1 MKWEKDLRLPFSCLL
16 IDLCREAQ
24 QKEERMLKDKILV
37 ADDEKSMREFLDI
50 MLKKEGYK
58 VALASNGEE
67 VLKLIE
73 KDIFDLALVDIR
85 MPKLDGISALKRI
98 KSFSPETIVIIITA
112 YASADTA
119 IKAMKEGA
127 YDYITKPFKI
137 EEIKL
142 IIKNA
147 LEKKQ
152 LQTENIL
159 LKQVVRDRYHF
170 ENIIGQ
176 SSKMLELYDLMEKV
190 APTKTNILI
199 TGESGTGKELVA
211 KAIHY
216 NSPRKDKPFVTLNCG
231 AIPESLIESE
241 LFGHMKGAFTDA
253 ITTKKGLFEVAD
265 EGTIFL
271 DEISEL
277 PLMMQVKLL
286 RVLQDKE
293 FKRVGGTEDI
303 RVDVRIISA
312 TNKDLEVAVREKQF
326 REDLFYRLNVIQI
339 KLPTLRERKEDIAA
353 LTKHFLKRYAEDLG
367 KPITGISPEA
377 LRILVQYDYPG
388 NVRELQN
395 IIERAVALE
404 TAQELTPQNLTS
416 YLDDQLPQK
425 KGALHL
431 DLPSEGI
438 DLEKVVEDLERT
450 LLLKALDR
458 TKGIKKKAADLL
470 HINFRSMRYRL
481 EKYGLNDTE
490 ES

>member
-1 MKWEKDLRLPFSCLL
+1 M
-16 IDLCREAQ
+16 I
-24 QKEERMLKDKILV
+24 KDKILV
-37 ADDEKSMREFLDI
+37 ADDEQSMREFLDI

-58 VALASNGEE
+58 VSLASNGEE
-67 VLKLIE
+67 VVKLV
-73 KDIFDLALVDIR
+73 DNDLFDLVLLDIR
-85 MPKLDGISALKRI
+85 MPKLDGISALKKI
-98 KSFSPETIVIIITA
+98 KANAPETIVIMITA

-127 YDYITKPFKI
+127 YDYITKPFKV

-147 LEKKQ
+147 LEKKN
-152 LQTENIL
+152 LQKENIL

-170 ENIIGQ
+170 GNIIGQ
-176 SSKMLELYDLMEKV
+176 SPKMMALYDLLEKV
-190 APTKTNILI
+190 SPTKTNILI
-199 TGESGTGKELVA
+199 AGESGTGKELVA

-216 NSPRKDKPFVTLNCG
+216 NSPRKEKPFVTLNCG

-253 ITTKKGLFEVAD
+253 IATKKGLFEVAD

-277 PLMMQVKLL
+277 PLLMQVKLL

-303 RVDVRIISA
+303 LVDVRIISA
-312 TNKDLEVAVREKQF
+312 TNKDLEEGVKEKRF

-339 KLPTLRERKEDIAA
+339 KLPPLRDRKEDIQILAN
-353 LTKHFLKRYAEDLG
+353 HFLKKYSEELS
-367 KPITGISPEA
+367 KNILKITPEA
-377 LRILVQYDYPG
+377 LQILLNYDYPG

-404 TAQELTPQNLTS
+404 SSQELTAYNLSS
-416 YLDDQLPQK
+416 YLSGQPLLK
-425 KGALHL
+425 KGPI
-431 DLPSEGI
+431 DIEIPSEGI
-438 DLEKVVEDLERT
+438 DLEKMVEDLERT
-450 LLLKALDR
+450 LLLKALDK
-458 TKGIKKKAADLL
+458 TKGIKKKAAELL

-481 EKYGLNDTE
+481 EKYGLNHGVDSE
-490 ES
+490 LN

>member
-1 MKWEKDLRLPFSCLL
+1 
-16 IDLCREAQ
+16 
-24 QKEERMLKDKILV
+24 MLKEKILV
-37 ADDEKSMREFLDI
+37 ADDEQSMREFLDI
-50 MLKKEGYK
+50 MLRKEGYK
-58 VALASNGEE
+58 VSLASNGEE
-67 VLKLIE
+67 VIKLIE
-73 KDIFDLALVDIR
+73 KDIFDLILMDIR
-85 MPKLDGISALKRI
+85 MPRLDGISTLKKVKTI
-98 KSFSPETIVIIITA
+98 SPEAIVIMITA

-127 YDYITKPFKI
+127 YDYITKPFKV

-147 LEKKQ
+147 LEKKN
-152 LQTENIL
+152 LQKENIL

-176 SSKMLELYDLMEKV
+176 SSKMLDLYKILEKV
-190 APTKTNILI
+190 SPTKTNILI

-216 NSPRKDKPFVTLNCG
+216 NSPRKEKPFVTLNCG

-253 ITTKKGLFEVAD
+253 IATKKGLFEIAD
-265 EGTIFL
+265 EGTILL

-286 RVLQDKE
+286 RVLQDRE
-293 FKRVGGTEDI
+293 FKRVGGTEDV

-312 TNKDLEVAVREKQF
+312 TNIDLEEAVREKRF

-339 KLPTLRERKEDIAA
+339 KLPPLRDRREDIPLLAM
-353 LTKHFLKRYAEDLG
+353 HFLRKYSEELN
-367 KPITGISPEA
+367 KNISVISPEA
-377 LRILVQYDYPG
+377 LHILLNYDYPG

-404 TAQELTPQNLTS
+404 SSQDLTAQNLSS
-416 YLDDQLPQK
+416 YLREQLPMK
-425 KGALHL
+425 KGPI
-431 DLPSEGI
+431 DLEIPNEGI
-438 DLEKVVEDLERT
+438 DLEKIVEDLEKN
-450 LLLKALDR
+450 LLLKALGK
-458 TKGIKKKAADLL
+458 TKGIKKRAAELL

-481 EKYGLNDTE
+481 EKYGLNQE
-490 ES
+490 EDSSVESAENE

>member
-1 MKWEKDLRLPFSCLL
+1 
-16 IDLCREAQ
+16 
-24 QKEERMLKDKILV
+24 MLNDKILV
-37 ADDEKSMREFLDI
+37 ADDEQSMREFLDI

-58 VALASNGEE
+58 VSLASNGEE
-67 VLKLIE
+67 VLKLTE
-73 KDIFDLALVDIR
+73 KDIFDMVLMDIR
-85 MPKLDGISALKRI
+85 MPKLDGISTLKKI
-98 KSFSPETIVIIITA
+98 KAISPETIVIMITA

-127 YDYITKPFKI
+127 YDYITKPFKV

-147 LEKKQ
+147 LEKKN
-152 LQTENIL
+152 LQKENIL

-176 SSKMLELYDLMEKV
+176 SSKMLALYDLLEKV
-190 APTKTNILI
+190 APTKTNILV

-211 KAIHY
+211 KAIHF
-216 NSPRKDKPFVTLNCG
+216 NSPRKEKPFVTLNCG
-231 AIPESLIESE
+231 AIPEPLIESE

-253 ITTKKGLFEVAD
+253 IATKKGLFEVAD

-277 PLMMQVKLL
+277 PLLMQVKLL

-303 RVDVRIISA
+303 RVDVRIMSA
-312 TNKDLEVAVREKQF
+312 TNKDLEGAVKEKLF

-339 KLPTLRERKEDIAA
+339 KLPPLRERREDIPLLAE
-353 LTKHFLKRYAEDLG
+353 HFLKKYSEELN
-367 KPITGISPEA
+367 KNISRISSEA
-377 LRILVQYDYPG
+377 FHILLNYEFPG

-404 TAQELTPQNLTS
+404 ATQELTAQNLSS
-416 YLDDQLPQK
+416 YLDEQISLK
-425 KGALHL
+425 KGPV
-431 DLPSEGI
+431 DLEIPSEGI

-458 TKGIKKKAADLL
+458 TKGIKKKAAELL

-481 EKYGLNDTE
+481 EKYGLNHEADSE
-490 ES
+490 QR

>member
-1 MKWEKDLRLPFSCLL
+1 M
-16 IDLCREAQ
+16 
-24 QKEERMLKDKILV
+24 KDKILV

-58 VALASNGEE
+58 VTLASNGEE
-67 VLKLIE
+67 AFKLIE
-73 KDIFDLALVDIR
+73 KDIFDLALVDLR
-85 MPKLDGISALKRI
+85 MPKQDGLSVLKRI
-98 KSFSPETIVIIITA
+98 KMVSPETVVIMITA
-112 YASADTA
+112 FASADTA

-127 YDYITKPFKI
+127 YDYIMKPFKI
-137 EEIKL
+137 DEIKL
-142 IIKNA
+142 VIENA
-147 LEKKQ
+147 LEKKR
-152 LQTENIL
+152 LQKENLL

-170 ENIIGQ
+170 DNIIGQ
-176 SSKMLELYDLMEKV
+176 SPKMLELYDLLEKI

-216 NSPRKDKPFVTLNCG
+216 NSPRRDKPFVTLNCG

-253 ITTKKGLFEVAD
+253 IATKKGLFEVAD

-312 TNKDLEVAVREKQF
+312 TNKDLESAVRERQF

-339 KLPTLRERKEDIAA
+339 KIPALRERKEDIP
-353 LTKHFLKRYAEDLG
+353 LLVNHFIKRYSEELG
-367 KPITGISPEA
+367 KQITQVSPEA
-377 LRILVQYDYPG
+377 LRILMQYDYPG

-395 IIERAVALE
+395 IIERSVALE
-404 TAQELTPQNLTS
+404 TTQELTAHNLKS
-416 YLDDQLPQK
+416 YLDEQFPMK
-425 KGALHL
+425 KRAL
-431 DLPSEGI
+431 DLEIPSEGV
-438 DLEKVVEDLERT
+438 DLEKIVEEVERT

-458 TKGIKKKAADLL
+458 SRGIKKKAAELL

-481 EKYGLNDTE
+481 EKYGLNHSDE
-490 ES
+490 A

>member
-1 MKWEKDLRLPFSCLL
+1 
-16 IDLCREAQ
+16 
-24 QKEERMLKDKILV
+24 MLKDKILV
-37 ADDEKSMREFLDI
+37 ADDEQSMREFLDI

-58 VALASNGEE
+58 VSLASNGEE
-67 VLKLIE
+67 AVKFIDNDL
-73 KDIFDLALVDIR
+73 FDLVLLDIR
-85 MPKLDGISALKRI
+85 MPKLDGISALKKI
-98 KSFSPETIVIIITA
+98 KAIAPETVVIMITA

-127 YDYITKPFKI
+127 YDYITKPFKV

-147 LEKKQ
+147 LEKKN
-152 LQTENIL
+152 LQKENIL
-159 LKQVVRDRYHF
+159 LKQVVRDRYHLG
-170 ENIIGQ
+170 NIIGQ
-176 SSKMLELYDLMEKV
+176 SPKMVALYDLLEKV
-190 APTKTNILI
+190 SPTKTNILI

-216 NSPRKDKPFVTLNCG
+216 NSPRKEKPFVTLNCG
-231 AIPESLIESE
+231 AIPETLIESE

-253 ITTKKGLFEVAD
+253 IATKKGLFEVAD

-277 PLMMQVKLL
+277 PLLMQVKLL

-312 TNKDLEVAVREKQF
+312 TNKDLEEAVREKRF

-339 KLPTLRERKEDIAA
+339 KLPPLRDRKDDIPI
-353 LTKHFLKRYAEDLG
+353 LTSHFLKKYSEELN
-367 KPITGISPEA
+367 KNILKISPET
-377 LRILVQYDYPG
+377 LQILFHYEYPG

-404 TAQELTPQNLTS
+404 GSEELTAINLNS
-416 YLDDQLPQK
+416 YLSEQPLLK
-425 KGALHL
+425 KGSM
-431 DLPSEGI
+431 DIEIPSEGI
-438 DLEKVVEDLERT
+438 DLEKIVEDLERT
-450 LLLKALDR
+450 LLLKALDKTR
-458 TKGIKKKAADLL
+458 GIKKKAAELL

-481 EKYGLNDTE
+481 EKYGLNNGVDPQPD
-490 ES
+490 

>member
-1 MKWEKDLRLPFSCLL
+1 
-16 IDLCREAQ
+16 
-24 QKEERMLKDKILV
+24 MLKDKILV
-37 ADDEKSMREFLDI
+37 ADDEPSMREFLEI

-58 VALASNGEE
+58 VSLASNGEE
-67 VLKLIE
+67 VVKWIE
-73 KDIFDLALVDIR
+73 NDLFDLVLLDIR
-85 MPKLDGISALKRI
+85 MPKLDGLSALKKI
-98 KSFSPETIVIIITA
+98 KTIAPETIVIMITA
-112 YASADTA
+112 FASADTA

-127 YDYITKPFKI
+127 YDYITKPFKV

-142 IIKNA
+142 VIKNA
-147 LEKKQ
+147 LEKKN
-152 LQTENIL
+152 LQKENIL

-170 ENIIGQ
+170 GNIIGQ
-176 SSKMLELYDLMEKV
+176 SPKMVALYDLLEKV
-190 APTKTNILI
+190 SPTKTNILI

-216 NSPRKDKPFVTLNCG
+216 NSPRKEKPFVTLNCG

-253 ITTKKGLFEVAD
+253 IATKKGLFEVAD

-277 PLMMQVKLL
+277 PLLMQVKLL

-312 TNKDLEVAVREKQF
+312 TNKDLEGAVREKLF

-339 KLPTLRERKEDIAA
+339 KLPPLRERKEDIPLLAN
-353 LTKHFLKRYAEDLG
+353 HFLKKYAEELN
-367 KPITGISPEA
+367 KTIQKISPET
-377 LRILVQYDYPG
+377 LQILLQYEYPG

-404 TAQELTPQNLTS
+404 GTQELLAINLNS
-416 YLDDQLPQK
+416 YLSEQPLLK
-425 KGALHL
+425 RGAV
-431 DLPSEGI
+431 DIEIPNEGI
-438 DLEKVVEDLERT
+438 DLEKIVEDLERT
-450 LLLKALDR
+450 LLLKALDK
-458 TKGIKKKAADLL
+458 TKGIKKKAAELL

-481 EKYGLNDTE
+481 EKYGLNHGLD
-490 ES
+490 SQSD

>member
-1 MKWEKDLRLPFSCLL
+1 M
-16 IDLCREAQ
+16 I
-24 QKEERMLKDKILV
+24 KDKILV
-37 ADDEKSMREFLDI
+37 ADDEQSMREFLDI

-58 VALASNGEE
+58 VSLASNGEE
-67 VLKLIE
+67 VVKLI
-73 KDIFDLALVDIR
+73 DNDLFDLVLMDIR

-98 KSFSPETIVIIITA
+98 KSIAPETVVIMITA

-127 YDYITKPFKI
+127 YDYITKPFKV

-142 IIKNA
+142 IINNA
-147 LEKKQ
+147 LEKKN
-152 LQTENIL
+152 LQKENIL
-159 LKQVVRDRYHF
+159 LKRVVRDRYHF
-170 ENIIGQ
+170 GNIIGQ
-176 SSKMLELYDLMEKV
+176 SPKMMALYDLLEKV
-190 APTKTNILI
+190 SPTKTNILI
-199 TGESGTGKELVA
+199 AGESGTGKELVA

-216 NSPRKDKPFVTLNCG
+216 NSVRKEKPFVTLNCG

-253 ITTKKGLFEVAD
+253 IATKKGLFEVAD

-277 PLMMQVKLL
+277 PLLMQVKLL

-312 TNKDLEVAVREKQF
+312 TNKDLEEAVKEKHF

-339 KLPTLRERKEDIAA
+339 KLPPLRDRKEDIPILAG
-353 LTKHFLKRYAEDLG
+353 HFLKKYSEELN
-367 KPITGISPEA
+367 KNILKTSPEA
-377 LRILVQYDYPG
+377 LQILLNYEYPG

-404 TAQELTPQNLTS
+404 SSQELTVHNLSS
-416 YLDDQLPQK
+416 YLSEQPLLR
-425 KGALHL
+425 KGPI
-431 DLPSEGI
+431 DIEIPNEGI
-438 DLEKVVEDLERT
+438 DLEKMVEDLERT
-450 LLLKALDR
+450 LLLKALDK
-458 TKGIKKKAADLL
+458 TKGIKKKAAELL
-470 HINFRSMRYRL
+470 RINFRSMRYRL
-481 EKYGLNDTE
+481 EKYGLNHGADSE
-490 ES
+490 LG

>member
-1 MKWEKDLRLPFSCLL
+1 M
-16 IDLCREAQ
+16 Q
-24 QKEERMLKDKILV
+24 KDKILV

-58 VALASNGEE
+58 VTLASNGDE
-67 VLKLIE
+67 VMRLIE

-85 MPKLDGISALKRI
+85 MPKQDGISVLKKI
-98 KSFSPETIVIIITA
+98 KSFSPETVVIMITA

-142 IIKNA
+142 IIQNA
-147 LEKKQ
+147 LEKKH
-152 LQTENIL
+152 LQKENLL
-159 LKQVVRDRYHF
+159 LKKVVRDRYHF
-170 ENIIGQ
+170 DNIIGQ
-176 SSKMLELYDLMEKV
+176 SSRMMELYDLLEKV

-216 NSPRKDKPFVTLNCG
+216 NSPRRDKPFVTLNCG

-253 ITTKKGLFEVAD
+253 ISTKKGLFEVAD
-265 EGTIFL
+265 EGTLFL

-286 RVLQDKE
+286 RVLQDRE

-312 TNKDLEVAVREKQF
+312 TNKDLEEAVREKQF
-326 REDLFYRLNVIQI
+326 REDLFYRLNVIQLKI
-339 KLPTLRERKEDIAA
+339 PSLQDRKEDIPLLANY
-353 LTKHFLKRYAEDLG
+353 FLKKYSEELG
-367 KPITGISPEA
+367 KQITQISPDA
-377 LRILVQYDYPG
+377 LRILLQYDYPG

-404 TAQELTPQNLTS
+404 TSSELTAQNLSS
-416 YLDDQLPQK
+416 YIEEQLPYK
-425 KGALHL
+425 KKFF
-431 DLPSEGI
+431 DLEIPTEGV
-438 DLEKVVEDLERT
+438 DLEKIVEDVERTLILKALERT
-450 LLLKALDR
+450 N
-458 TKGIKKKAADLL
+458 GIKKKAAELL

-481 EKYGLNDTE
+481 EKYGLNNGE
-490 ES
+490 EL

>member
-1 MKWEKDLRLPFSCLL
+1 M
-16 IDLCREAQ
+16 I
-24 QKEERMLKDKILV
+24 KDKILV
-37 ADDEKSMREFLDI
+37 ADDEQSMREFLDI

-58 VALASNGEE
+58 VSLASNGEE
-67 VLKLIE
+67 VAKLVE
-73 KDIFDLALVDIR
+73 NDLFDLVLLDIR
-85 MPKLDGISALKRI
+85 MPKLDGISTLKKI
-98 KSFSPETIVIIITA
+98 KAVTPETIVIMITA

-127 YDYITKPFKI
+127 YDYITKPFKVD
-137 EEIKL
+137 EIKL

-147 LEKKQ
+147 LEKKN
-152 LQTENIL
+152 LQKENIL
-159 LKQVVRDRYHF
+159 LKQVVRDRFHF
-170 ENIIGQ
+170 GNIIGQ
-176 SSKMLELYDLMEKV
+176 SSKMVALYDLLEKV
-190 APTKTNILI
+190 SPTKTNILI

-216 NSPRKDKPFVTLNCG
+216 NSPRKEKPFVTLNCG

-253 ITTKKGLFEVAD
+253 IATKKGLFEVAD

-277 PLMMQVKLL
+277 PLLMQVKLL

-303 RVDVRIISA
+303 RVDVRIIAA
-312 TNKDLEVAVREKQF
+312 TNKDLEEAVKEKRF

-339 KLPTLRERKEDIAA
+339 KLPPLRDRKEDIQILAD
-353 LTKHFLKRYAEDLG
+353 HFLKKYSQELG
-367 KPITGISPEA
+367 KSISKISPEA
-377 LRILVQYDYPG
+377 LQILLNYDYPG

-404 TAQELTPQNLTS
+404 GSQDLTS
-416 YLDDQLPQK
+416 NNLSSYLSEQPLLK
-425 KGALHL
+425 KGPI
-431 DLPSEGI
+431 DIEIPNEGI
-438 DLEKVVEDLERT
+438 DLEKMVEDLERS
-450 LLLKALDR
+450 LLMKALDR
-458 TKGIKKKAADLL
+458 TKGIKKKAAELL

-481 EKYGLNDTE
+481 EKYGLNHGADSE
-490 ES
+490 LG

>member
-1 MKWEKDLRLPFSCLL
+1 MSN
-16 IDLCREAQ
+16 
-24 QKEERMLKDKILV
+24 DKILV
-37 ADDEKSMREFLDI
+37 ADDEQSMREFLDI

-58 VALASNGEE
+58 VSLASNGEE
-67 VLKLIE
+67 VLKLTE
-73 KDIFDLALVDIR
+73 RDIFDLVLMDIR
-85 MPKLDGISALKRI
+85 MPKLDGISALKKI
-98 KSFSPETIVIIITA
+98 KAISPETIVIMITA

-127 YDYITKPFKI
+127 YDYITKPFKV

-147 LEKKQ
+147 LEKKN
-152 LQTENIL
+152 LQKENIL

-170 ENIIGQ
+170 ENIVGQ
-176 SSKMLELYDLMEKV
+176 SSKMLALYDLLEKV

-199 TGESGTGKELVA
+199 TGESGTGKELAA
-211 KAIHY
+211 KAIHF
-216 NSPRKDKPFVTLNCG
+216 NSPRKEKPFVTLNCG
-231 AIPESLIESE
+231 AIPEPLIESE

-253 ITTKKGLFEVAD
+253 IATKKGLFEVAD

-277 PLMMQVKLL
+277 PLLMQVKLL

-312 TNKDLEVAVREKQF
+312 TNKDLEEAVREKQF

-339 KLPTLRERKEDIAA
+339 KLPRLRERREDIPLLAD
-353 LTKHFLKRYAEDLG
+353 HFLKKYSEELN
-367 KPITGISPEA
+367 KNISRISSEA
-377 LRILVQYDYPG
+377 LRILLNYEFPG

-404 TAQELTPQNLTS
+404 TTQELTTQNLSS
-416 YLDDQLPQK
+416 YLEEQIHLK
-425 KGALHL
+425 KGPV
-431 DLPSEGI
+431 DLEIPNEGI
-438 DLEKVVEDLERT
+438 DLEKVVGDLERT
-450 LLLKALDR
+450 LLLKALDK
-458 TKGIKKKAADLL
+458 TKGIKKKAAELL

-481 EKYGLNDTE
+481 EKYGLNHGAD
-490 ES
+490 S

>member
-1 MKWEKDLRLPFSCLL
+1 M
-16 IDLCREAQ
+16 I
-24 QKEERMLKDKILV
+24 KDKILV
-37 ADDEKSMREFLDI
+37 ADDEQSMREFLDI

-58 VALASNGEE
+58 VSLASNGEE
-67 VLKLIE
+67 VVKLV
-73 KDIFDLALVDIR
+73 DNDLFDLVLLDIR
-85 MPKLDGISALKRI
+85 MPKLDGISALKKI
-98 KSFSPETIVIIITA
+98 KANAPETIVIMITA

-127 YDYITKPFKI
+127 YDYITKPFKV

-147 LEKKQ
+147 LEKKN
-152 LQTENIL
+152 LQKENIL

-170 ENIIGQ
+170 GNIIGQ
-176 SSKMLELYDLMEKV
+176 SPKMMALYDLLEKV
-190 APTKTNILI
+190 SPTKTNILI
-199 TGESGTGKELVA
+199 AGESGTGKELVA

-216 NSPRKDKPFVTLNCG
+216 NSPRKEKPFVTLNCG

-253 ITTKKGLFEVAD
+253 IATKKGLFEVAD

-277 PLMMQVKLL
+277 PLLMQVKLL

-303 RVDVRIISA
+303 LVDVRIISA
-312 TNKDLEVAVREKQF
+312 TNKDLEEGVKEKRF

-339 KLPTLRERKEDIAA
+339 KLPPLRDRKEDIQILAN
-353 LTKHFLKRYAEDLG
+353 HFLKKYSEELS
-367 KPITGISPEA
+367 KNILKITPEA
-377 LRILVQYDYPG
+377 LQILLNYDYPG

-404 TAQELTPQNLTS
+404 SSQELTAYNLSS
-416 YLDDQLPQK
+416 YLSGQPLLK
-425 KGALHL
+425 KGPI
-431 DLPSEGI
+431 DIEIPSEGI
-438 DLEKVVEDLERT
+438 DLEKMVEDLERT
-450 LLLKALDR
+450 LLLKALDK
-458 TKGIKKKAADLL
+458 TKGIKKKAAELL

-481 EKYGLNDTE
+481 EKYGLNHGVDSE
-490 ES
+490 LS

>member
-1 MKWEKDLRLPFSCLL
+1 
-16 IDLCREAQ
+16 
-24 QKEERMLKDKILV
+24 MLKDKILV

-50 MLKKEGYK
+50 MLRKEGYK
-58 VALASNGEE
+58 VTLASNGEE
-67 VLKLIE
+67 VMKLIE

-85 MPKLDGISALKRI
+85 MPKQDGISVLKRI
-98 KSFSPETIVIIITA
+98 KIVSPETIVIVITA

-142 IIKNA
+142 IIHNA
-147 LEKKQ
+147 LEKKH
-152 LQTENIL
+152 LQNENLL

-176 SSKMLELYDLMEKV
+176 SSKMLELYDLLEKV
-190 APTKTNILI
+190 APTKTNILVA
-199 TGESGTGKELVA
+199 GESGTGKELVA

-231 AIPESLIESE
+231 AIPETLIESE

-253 ITTKKGLFEVAD
+253 IMTKKGLFEVAD

-277 PLMMQVKLL
+277 PFMMQVKLL
-286 RVLQDKE
+286 RVLQDRE

-312 TNKDLEVAVREKQF
+312 TNKDLEKAVREKQF

-339 KLPTLRERKEDIAA
+339 KIPPLRERKEDIPSLAG
-353 LTKHFLKRYAEDLG
+353 HFLKRYSEELG
-367 KPITGISPEA
+367 KQISQVSPEA
-377 LRILVQYDYPG
+377 LRILLQYDYPG

-404 TAQELTPQNLTS
+404 TSGELTPHNLSS
-416 YLDDQLPQK
+416 YLEEQLPLK
-425 KGALHL
+425 RVDLNL
-431 DLPSEGI
+431 DIPSEGI
-438 DLEKVVEDLERT
+438 DLEKIVEDIERT

-458 TKGIKKKAADLL
+458 TKGIKKKAAELL

-481 EKYGLNDTE
+481 EKYGLNQSD

>member
-1 MKWEKDLRLPFSCLL
+1 M
-16 IDLCREAQ
+16 I
-24 QKEERMLKDKILV
+24 KDKILV
-37 ADDEKSMREFLDI
+37 ADDEQSMREFLDI

-58 VALASNGEE
+58 VSLASNGEE
-67 VLKLIE
+67 VVKVVENDL
-73 KDIFDLALVDIR
+73 FDLILLDIR
-85 MPKLDGISALKRI
+85 MPKLDGISALKKI
-98 KSFSPETIVIIITA
+98 KANSPETIVIMITA

-127 YDYITKPFKI
+127 YDYITKPFKV

-147 LEKKQ
+147 LEKKN
-152 LQTENIL
+152 LQKENTL
-159 LKQVVRDRYHF
+159 LKQVVRNRYHF
-170 ENIIGQ
+170 GNIIGQ
-176 SSKMLELYDLMEKV
+176 SPKMTVLYDLLEKV
-190 APTKTNILI
+190 SPTKTNILI

-216 NSPRKDKPFVTLNCG
+216 NSPRKEKPFVTLNCG

-253 ITTKKGLFEVAD
+253 IATKKGLFEVAD

-277 PLMMQVKLL
+277 PLLMQVKLL

-312 TNKDLEVAVREKQF
+312 TNKDLEEAVKEKRF

-339 KLPTLRERKEDIAA
+339 KLPPLRDRKEDIQILAN
-353 LTKHFLKRYAEDLG
+353 HFLKKYSEELTKSILR
-367 KPITGISPEA
+367 ISPETHQ
-377 LRILVQYDYPG
+377 ILLNYDYPG
-388 NVRELQN
+388 NGRELQN

-404 TAQELTPQNLTS
+404 SSQELSLNNLSS
-416 YLDDQLPQK
+416 YLSEQPLMKRGPIDIEI
-425 KGALHL
+425 
-431 DLPSEGI
+431 PSEGI
-438 DLEKVVEDLERT
+438 DLEKMVEDLERT

-458 TKGIKKKAADLL
+458 TNGIKKKAAELL
-470 HINFRSMRYRL
+470 RINFRSMRYRL
-481 EKYGLNDTE
+481 EKYGLNNGVDSE
-490 ES
+490 LG

>member
-1 MKWEKDLRLPFSCLL
+1 M
-16 IDLCREAQ
+16 I
-24 QKEERMLKDKILV
+24 KDKILV
-37 ADDEKSMREFLDI
+37 ADDEQSMREFLDI

-58 VALASNGEE
+58 VSLASNGEE
-67 VLKLIE
+67 VVKLM
-73 KDIFDLALVDIR
+73 DSDLFDLVLLDIR
-85 MPKLDGISALKRI
+85 MPKLDGISTLKKI
-98 KSFSPETIVIIITA
+98 KAIAPETVVIMITA

-127 YDYITKPFKI
+127 YDYITKPFKV

-142 IIKNA
+142 IIHNA
-147 LEKKQ
+147 LEKKN
-152 LQTENIL
+152 LQKENIL

-170 ENIIGQ
+170 GNIIGQ
-176 SSKMLELYDLMEKV
+176 SPKMVALYDLLEKV
-190 APTKTNILI
+190 SPTKTNILI

-216 NSPRKDKPFVTLNCG
+216 NSPRKEKPFVTLNCG

-253 ITTKKGLFEVAD
+253 IATKKGLFEVAD

-277 PLMMQVKLL
+277 PLLMQVKLL

-312 TNKDLEVAVREKQF
+312 TNKDLDEAVKEKHF

-339 KLPTLRERKEDIAA
+339 KLPPLRERKEDIPI
-353 LTKHFLKRYAEDLG
+353 LSGHFLKKYSEELN
-367 KPITGISPEA
+367 KNILKISPEA
-377 LRILVQYDYPG
+377 LQILLHYEYPG

-404 TAQELTPQNLTS
+404 SSQELTAHNLSS
-416 YLDDQLPQK
+416 YLSEQPLLK
-425 KGALHL
+425 KRPI
-431 DLPSEGI
+431 DIEIPSEGI
-438 DLEKVVEDLERT
+438 DLEKMVEDLERT
-450 LLLKALDR
+450 LLVKALDK
-458 TKGIKKKAADLL
+458 TKGIKKKAAELL

-481 EKYGLNDTE
+481 EKYGLNHGVDSE
-490 ES
+490 LS

>member
-1 MKWEKDLRLPFSCLL
+1 MSN
-16 IDLCREAQ
+16 
-24 QKEERMLKDKILV
+24 DKILV
-37 ADDEKSMREFLDI
+37 ADDEQSMREFLDI

-58 VALASNGEE
+58 VSLASNGEE
-67 VLKLIE
+67 VLKLTE
-73 KDIFDLALVDIR
+73 KDIFDLVLMDIR
-85 MPKLDGISALKRI
+85 MPKLDGISALKKI
-98 KSFSPETIVIIITA
+98 KAISPETIVIMITA

-127 YDYITKPFKI
+127 YDYITKPFKV

-147 LEKKQ
+147 LEKKN
-152 LQTENIL
+152 LQKENIL

-176 SSKMLELYDLMEKV
+176 SSKMLALYDLLEKV

-199 TGESGTGKELVA
+199 TGESGTGKELAA
-211 KAIHY
+211 KAIHF
-216 NSPRKDKPFVTLNCG
+216 NSPRKEKPFVTLNCG
-231 AIPESLIESE
+231 AIPEPLIESE

-253 ITTKKGLFEVAD
+253 IATKKGLFEVAD

-277 PLMMQVKLL
+277 PLLMQVKLL

-312 TNKDLEVAVREKQF
+312 TNKDLEEAVREKRF

-339 KLPTLRERKEDIAA
+339 KLPRLRERREDIPL
-353 LTKHFLKRYAEDLG
+353 LTDHFLKKYSEELN
-367 KPITGISPEA
+367 KNISRISSEA
-377 LRILVQYDYPG
+377 LRILLNYEFPG

-404 TAQELTPQNLTS
+404 TTQELTTQNLSS
-416 YLDDQLPQK
+416 YLDEQIPLK
-425 KGALHL
+425 KGPV
-431 DLPSEGI
+431 DLEIPNEGI
-438 DLEKVVEDLERT
+438 DLEKVVGDLERT
-450 LLLKALDR
+450 LLLKALDKTR
-458 TKGIKKKAADLL
+458 GIKKKAAELL

-481 EKYGLNDTE
+481 EKYGLNHGAD
-490 ES
+490 S

>member
-1 MKWEKDLRLPFSCLL
+1 M
-16 IDLCREAQ
+16 I
-24 QKEERMLKDKILV
+24 KDKILV
-37 ADDEKSMREFLDI
+37 ADDEQSMREFLDI

-58 VALASNGEE
+58 VSLASNGEE
-67 VLKLIE
+67 VVKLV
-73 KDIFDLALVDIR
+73 DDDLFDLILLDIR
-85 MPKLDGISALKRI
+85 MPKLDGISALKKI
-98 KSFSPETIVIIITA
+98 KANAPETIVIMITA

-127 YDYITKPFKI
+127 YDYITKPFKVD
-137 EEIKL
+137 EIKL

-147 LEKKQ
+147 LEKKN
-152 LQTENIL
+152 LQKENTL

-170 ENIIGQ
+170 GNIIGQ
-176 SSKMLELYDLMEKV
+176 SPKMTALYDLLEKV
-190 APTKTNILI
+190 SATKTNILVA
-199 TGESGTGKELVA
+199 GESGTGKELVA

-216 NSPRKDKPFVTLNCG
+216 NSPRKEKPFVTLNCG

-253 ITTKKGLFEVAD
+253 IATKKGLFEVAD

-277 PLMMQVKLL
+277 PLLMQVKLL

-312 TNKDLEVAVREKQF
+312 TNKDLEEAVKEKRF

-339 KLPTLRERKEDIAA
+339 KLPPLRDRKEDIQILAN
-353 LTKHFLKRYAEDLG
+353 HFLKKYSEELTKSILR
-367 KPITGISPEA
+367 ISPEA
-377 LRILVQYDYPG
+377 HQILLNYDYPG

-404 TAQELTPQNLTS
+404 SSQELSLNNLSS
-416 YLDDQLPQK
+416 YLSEQPLMKRGPIDIEI
-425 KGALHL
+425 
-431 DLPSEGI
+431 PSEGI
-438 DLEKVVEDLERT
+438 DLEKMVEDLERT

-458 TKGIKKKAADLL
+458 TNGIKKKAAELL
-470 HINFRSMRYRL
+470 RINFRSMRYRL
-481 EKYGLNDTE
+481 EKYGLNNGVDSE
-490 ES
+490 LG

>member
-1 MKWEKDLRLPFSCLL
+1 M
-16 IDLCREAQ
+16 I
-24 QKEERMLKDKILV
+24 KDKILV
-37 ADDEKSMREFLDI
+37 ADDEQSMREFLDI

-58 VALASNGEE
+58 VSLASNGEE
-67 VLKLIE
+67 VAKLIE
-73 KDIFDLALVDIR
+73 NDLFDLVLLDIR
-85 MPKLDGISALKRI
+85 MPKLDGISALKKI
-98 KSFSPETIVIIITA
+98 KANTPETIVIMITA

-127 YDYITKPFKI
+127 YDYITKPFKV

-147 LEKKQ
+147 LEKKN
-152 LQTENIL
+152 LQKENIL
-159 LKQVVRDRYHF
+159 LKQAVRDRFHF
-170 ENIIGQ
+170 GNIIGQ
-176 SSKMLELYDLMEKV
+176 SPKMLALYDLLEKV
-190 APTKTNILI
+190 SPTKTNILI

-216 NSPRKDKPFVTLNCG
+216 NSPRKEKPFVTLNCG

-253 ITTKKGLFEVAD
+253 IATKKGLFEVAD

-277 PLMMQVKLL
+277 PLLMQVKLL

-303 RVDVRIISA
+303 RVDVRIIAA
-312 TNKDLEVAVREKQF
+312 TNKELEEAVKEKRF

-339 KLPTLRERKEDIAA
+339 KLPPLRDRREDIQILAN
-353 LTKHFLKRYAEDLG
+353 HFLKKYSQELS
-367 KPITGISPEA
+367 KNISKISPEA
-377 LRILVQYDYPG
+377 LQILLNYEYPG

-404 TAQELTPQNLTS
+404 GSSDLSAHNLSS
-416 YLDDQLPQK
+416 YLSEQPLLR
-425 KGALHL
+425 KGPI
-431 DLPSEGI
+431 DIEIPNDGI
-438 DLEKVVEDLERT
+438 DLEKMVEDLERT
-450 LLLKALDR
+450 LLLKALDK
-458 TKGIKKKAADLL
+458 TKGIKKKAAELL

-481 EKYGLNDTE
+481 EKYGLNHGSDSE
-490 ES
+490 LA

>member
-1 MKWEKDLRLPFSCLL
+1 MF
-16 IDLCREAQ
+16 
-24 QKEERMLKDKILV
+24 KDKILV

-58 VALASNGEE
+58 VTLASNGEE
-67 VLKLIE
+67 VMKLIE

-85 MPKLDGISALKRI
+85 MPRQDGISALKRI
-98 KSFSPETIVIIITA
+98 KSISPETVVIMMTA

-137 EEIKL
+137 DEIKL
-142 IIKNA
+142 IIQNA
-147 LEKKQ
+147 LEKKH
-152 LQTENIL
+152 LQKENLL

-176 SSKMLELYDLMEKV
+176 SSKMLELYDLLEKV
-190 APTKTNILI
+190 SPTKTNILI

-241 LFGHMKGAFTDA
+241 LFGHMRGAFTDA
-253 ITTKKGLFEVAD
+253 ISTKKGLFEVAD

-286 RVLQDKE
+286 RVLQDRE

-312 TNKDLEVAVREKQF
+312 TNKDLEEAVREKQF

-339 KLPTLRERKEDIAA
+339 RIPSLRERKEDIPL
-353 LTKHFLKRYAEDLG
+353 LTSHFLKRYSEELG
-367 KPITGISPEA
+367 KQISQISPEA
-377 LRILVQYDYPG
+377 LRVLVQYDYPG

-395 IIERAVALE
+395 IIERAMALE
-404 TAQELTPQNLTS
+404 TSQELTAQNLSS
-416 YLDDQLPQK
+416 YIEEQLPIK
-425 KGALHL
+425 KRPL
-431 DLPSEGI
+431 DLEIPSEGV
-438 DLEKVVEDLERT
+438 DLEKIVEDVERT

-458 TKGIKKKAADLL
+458 TKGIKKKAAELL

-481 EKYGLNDTE
+481 EKYGLNRSD

>member
-1 MKWEKDLRLPFSCLL
+1 
-16 IDLCREAQ
+16 
-24 QKEERMLKDKILV
+24 MLKDKILV
-37 ADDEKSMREFLDI
+37 ADDEQSMREFLDI

-58 VALASNGEE
+58 VSLASNGDE
-67 VLKLIE
+67 VLKLVE
-73 KDIFDLALVDIR
+73 KDIFDLALLDIR
-85 MPKLDGISALKRI
+85 MPKLDGITALKKI
-98 KSFSPETIVIIITA
+98 KAISPETIVIMITA

-127 YDYITKPFKI
+127 LDYITKPFKV

-147 LEKKQ
+147 LEKKN
-152 LQTENIL
+152 LQKENIL

-176 SSKMLELYDLMEKV
+176 SPKMLDLYDLLEKV
-190 APTKTNILI
+190 AHTKTNILI

-216 NSPRKDKPFVTLNCG
+216 NSPRKEKPFVTLNCG

-253 ITTKKGLFEVAD
+253 IATKKGLFELAD

-277 PLMMQVKLL
+277 PLLMQVKLL

-303 RVDVRIISA
+303 QVDVRIISA
-312 TNKDLEVAVREKQF
+312 TNKDLEEEVKKKLF

-339 KLPTLRERKEDIAA
+339 KLPPLRERKEDIPFLAI
-353 LTKHFLKRYAEDLG
+353 HFLKRYSEELN
-367 KPITGISPEA
+367 KNISNISPEA
-377 LRILVQYDYPG
+377 LHILLNYEYPG

-404 TAQELTPQNLTS
+404 NTQELTAQNLSS
-416 YLDDQLPQK
+416 YLEEQLPPK
-425 KGALHL
+425 KGLF
-431 DLPSEGI
+431 DLEIPKEGI
-438 DLEKVVEDLERT
+438 DLEKMVEDLERA

-458 TKGIKKKAADLL
+458 TKGIKKKAAELL
-470 HINFRSMRYRL
+470 NINFRSIRYRL
-481 EKYGLNDTE
+481 EKYGLNHRE
-490 ES
+490 NS

>member
-1 MKWEKDLRLPFSCLL
+1 M
-16 IDLCREAQ
+16 I
-24 QKEERMLKDKILV
+24 KDKILV
-37 ADDEKSMREFLDI
+37 ADDEQSMREFLDI

-58 VALASNGEE
+58 VSLASNGEE
-67 VLKLIE
+67 VVKLV
-73 KDIFDLALVDIR
+73 DNDLFDLVLLDIR
-85 MPKLDGISALKRI
+85 MPKLDGISALKKI
-98 KSFSPETIVIIITA
+98 KSTSPETIVIMITA

-127 YDYITKPFKI
+127 YDYITKPFKV

-142 IIKNA
+142 IINNA
-147 LEKKQ
+147 LEKKN
-152 LQTENIL
+152 LQKENIL

-170 ENIIGQ
+170 GNIIGQ
-176 SSKMLELYDLMEKV
+176 SSKMGALYDLLEKV
-190 APTKTNILI
+190 SPTKTNILI

-216 NSPRKDKPFVTLNCG
+216 NSPRKEKPFVTLNCG
-231 AIPESLIESE
+231 AIPEPLIESE

-253 ITTKKGLFEVAD
+253 IATKKGLFEVAD

-277 PLMMQVKLL
+277 PLLMQVKLL

-312 TNKDLEVAVREKQF
+312 TNKDLEEAVKEKHF

-339 KLPTLRERKEDIAA
+339 KLPPLRDRKEDIPI
-353 LTKHFLKRYAEDLG
+353 LTGHFLKKYSEELN
-367 KPITGISPEA
+367 KNILKISPEA
-377 LRILVQYDYPG
+377 LQILLHYEYPG

-395 IIERAVALE
+395 IIERALALE
-404 TAQELTPQNLTS
+404 SGQELTAHNLSS
-416 YLDDQLPQK
+416 YLSEQPLLK
-425 KGALHL
+425 KGPI
-431 DLPSEGI
+431 DIEIPSEGI
-438 DLEKVVEDLERT
+438 DLEKMVEDLERT
-450 LLLKALDR
+450 LLLKALDK
-458 TKGIKKKAADLL
+458 TKGIKKKAAELL

-481 EKYGLNDTE
+481 EKYGLNHGADSE
-490 ES
+490 LG

>member
-1 MKWEKDLRLPFSCLL
+1 M
-16 IDLCREAQ
+16 I
-24 QKEERMLKDKILV
+24 KDKILV
-37 ADDEKSMREFLDI
+37 ADDEQSMREFLDI

-58 VALASNGEE
+58 VSLASNGEE
-67 VLKLIE
+67 VVKLV
-73 KDIFDLALVDIR
+73 DNDLFDLILLDIR
-85 MPKLDGISALKRI
+85 MPKLDGISALKKI
-98 KSFSPETIVIIITA
+98 KGNSPETIVIMITA

-127 YDYITKPFKI
+127 YDYITKPFKV

-147 LEKKQ
+147 LEKKN
-152 LQTENIL
+152 LQRENTL
-159 LKQVVRDRYHF
+159 LKQVVRNRYHF
-170 ENIIGQ
+170 GNIIGQ
-176 SSKMLELYDLMEKV
+176 SSKMTALYDLLEKV
-190 APTKTNILI
+190 SPTKTNILI
-199 TGESGTGKELVA
+199 AGESGTGKELVA

-216 NSPRKDKPFVTLNCG
+216 NSPRKEKPFVTLNCG

-253 ITTKKGLFEVAD
+253 IATKKGLFEVAD

-277 PLMMQVKLL
+277 PLLMQVKLL

-312 TNKDLEVAVREKQF
+312 TNKDLEEAVKEKRF

-339 KLPTLRERKEDIAA
+339 KLPPLRDRKEDIQILA
-353 LTKHFLKRYAEDLG
+353 THFLKKYSEELSKNILR
-367 KPITGISPEA
+367 ISPEA
-377 LRILVQYDYPG
+377 HQILLNYDYPG

-404 TAQELTPQNLTS
+404 SSQELSLNNLSS
-416 YLDDQLPQK
+416 YLSEQPLLK
-425 KGALHL
+425 KGPI
-431 DLPSEGI
+431 DIEIPSEGI
-438 DLEKVVEDLERT
+438 DLEKMVEDLERT

-458 TKGIKKKAADLL
+458 TKGIKKKAAELL

-481 EKYGLNDTE
+481 EKYGLSNGADSE
-490 ES
+490 LG

>member
-1 MKWEKDLRLPFSCLL
+1 M
-16 IDLCREAQ
+16 I
-24 QKEERMLKDKILV
+24 KDKILV
-37 ADDEKSMREFLDI
+37 ADDEQSMREFLDI

-58 VALASNGEE
+58 VSLASNGEE
-67 VLKLIE
+67 VAKLV
-73 KDIFDLALVDIR
+73 DNDLFDLVLLDIR
-85 MPKLDGISALKRI
+85 MPKLDGISALKKI
-98 KSFSPETIVIIITA
+98 KSNAPETIVIMITA

-127 YDYITKPFKI
+127 YDYITKPFKV

-147 LEKKQ
+147 LEKKN
-152 LQTENIL
+152 LQKENIL
-159 LKQVVRDRYHF
+159 LKQVVRDRFHF
-170 ENIIGQ
+170 GNIIGQ
-176 SSKMLELYDLMEKV
+176 SPKMVALYDLLEKV
-190 APTKTNILI
+190 SPTKTNILI

-216 NSPRKDKPFVTLNCG
+216 NSPRKEKPFVTLNCG

-253 ITTKKGLFEVAD
+253 IATKKGLFEVAD

-277 PLMMQVKLL
+277 PLLMQVKLL
-286 RVLQDKE
+286 RVLQDRE

-303 RVDVRIISA
+303 RVDVRIIAA
-312 TNKDLEVAVREKQF
+312 TNKDLEEAVKEKRF

-339 KLPTLRERKEDIAA
+339 KLPPLRDRKEDIQPLAN
-353 LTKHFLKRYAEDLG
+353 HFLKKYSQELSKAIS
-367 KPITGISPEA
+367 KISPEA
-377 LRILVQYDYPG
+377 LQILLNYEYPG

-404 TAQELTPQNLTS
+404 GSEELTPHNLSS
-416 YLDDQLPQK
+416 YLSEQPLLK
-425 KGALHL
+425 KGPI
-431 DLPSEGI
+431 DIEIPNEGI
-438 DLEKVVEDLERT
+438 DLEKIVEDLERS

-458 TKGIKKKAADLL
+458 TKGIKKKAAELL

-481 EKYGLNDTE
+481 EKYGLNHGVDSE
-490 ES
+490 LG